1 MFENNEFPDSDSD
14 ATDVKVFKENIEDA
28 AAIADVEGKE
38 VDEVDVR
45 TELRE
50 GNKSN
55 ENYLNDLFKKYCFSL
70 SLLIIEIS
78 ISMLRIVYFNKLIA
92 LKLIPFLI
100 IIFVSGSLFKP
111 L

>member
-14 ATDVKVFKENIEDA
+14 ATDVKVFEENIEDA

-45 TELRE
+45 AKLHE

-55 ENYLNDLFKKYCFSL
+55 DDNLNDLF
-70 SLLIIEIS
+70 
-78 ISMLRIVYFNKLIA
+78 
-92 LKLIPFLI
+92 
-100 IIFVSGSLFKP
+100 
-111 L
+111 